1 MTHQADLV
9 KSDINTYLKQHEQ
22 KELLRLLTCGSVD
35 DGKSTL
41 IGRLL
46 HDSKLIY
53 EDQLAAVSAASI
65 KSGTTGDKV
74 DLALLVDGLQAER
87 EQGITIDVA
96 YRYFS
101 TTKRKFIIADTP
113 GHEQYTR
120 NMVTGASNCDL
131 AIILIDAR
139 SGVKQ
144 QTKRHS
150 FIASLLGIKH
160 VIVAVN
166 KMDLVDYDQTIFDAI
181 CKDFIQL
188 SNRLSLSH
196 SHFIPLSALDGD
208 NVVHKST
215 QMTWYSGETL
225 MSLLENLEISGG
237 KPSTDMRFP
246 VQIVNRPNLDFRG
259 YSGSIVSGE
268 LRVGEKI
275 VVYPSM
281 QVSKIKSIISNMQT
295 IQIAQ
300 APMAVTVTIGDEID
314 ISRGDLIVYP
324 ENVPQVGRHVAAT
337 VVWMSEQSM
346 NTGKLYDFKHMTR
359 NFTGQVSCIDN
370 IVDINNLELL
380 PAGDSLSL
388 NQIAHCQLRFN
399 SELCFD
405 TYEKNQHGGSFI
417 IIDRLSNATVGC
429 GMISKLGEEN
439 VANHTLTANDFVS
452 RFGHTAGLI
461 HLIGPFSNEELDGLK
476 IQLFENSLNCV
487 FLSQQNSTQSVIDS
501 IIASGLIC
509 VAPAKQSVK
518 SGIFIRIS
526 ATDLCDNRKIDTSVF
541 TT

>member
-9 KSDINTYLKQHEQ
+9 KSDINAYLKQHEQ

-53 EDQLAAVSAASI
+53 EDQLAAVSAASS

-101 TTKRKFIIADTP
+101 TTQRKFIIADTP

-166 KMDLVDYDQTIFDAI
+166 KMDLVNYDETVFNAI
-181 CKDFIQL
+181 CKDFRDL
-188 SNRLSLSH
+188 SKRLTLSH

-215 QMTWYSGETL
+215 EMPWYSGETL
-225 MSLLENLEISGG
+225 MSLLENLQITGD

-268 LRVGEKI
+268 LRVGEAI
-275 VVYPSM
+275 VAYPSM
-281 QVSKIKSIISNMQT
+281 QVSKIKSIISGKQT
-295 IQIAQ
+295 IQTAQ
-300 APMAVTVTIGDEID
+300 APMAVTVTIEDEID
-314 ISRGDLIVYP
+314 ISRGDLIVYQ
-324 ENVPQVGRHVAAT
+324 ENVPQTGRELAAT
-337 VVWMSEQSM
+337 IVWMSEQGM
-346 NTGKLYDFKHMTR
+346 DTGKLYDFKHMTR
-359 NFTGQVSCIDN
+359 NVTGQVSCIDN

-380 PAGDSLSL
+380 PAGRSLSL

-405 TYEKNQHGGSFI
+405 AYEKNKNTGSFI

-429 GMISKLGEEN
+429 GMISRLSEEN
-439 VANHTLTANDFVS
+439 TVNQTLTAANYLS
-452 RFGHTAGLI
+452 RYGHTAGLI
-461 HLIGPFSNEELDGLK
+461 QLIGPFNNEDLTGLK
-476 IQLFENSLNCV
+476 LQLFESGLNCV
-487 FLSQQNSTQSVIDS
+487 FLNQRNSTQSVIDS
-501 IIASGLIC
+501 IISSGLIC

-518 SGIFIRIS
+518 SENVIKIS
-526 ATDLCDNRKIDTSVF
+526 ASDLHDKSPLDTSVF
-541 TT
+541 TA